1 MENCCTAGVRSC
13 QFLAVLSY
21 SVMCDFMRVLN
32 TEYFVHHSKCS
43 ELISIDLTFDFD
55 SLPSL
60 ITMRSIQNY
69 SRRPLMG
76 RFAAKQCLRRMA
88 SNNDEPKLTKSDE
101 VKIHSVRHCAVEKT
115 PVTAQLWAQRSRGRQ
130 SIDQHPN
137 SYVSRVPLEPHD
149 GVPAFLMD
157 KTSKESRL
165 TIKYKFSN
173 DGR

>member
-1 MENCCTAGVRSC
+1 M
-13 QFLAVLSY
+13 
-21 SVMCDFMRVLN
+21 
-32 TEYFVHHSKCS
+32 
-43 ELISIDLTFDFD
+43 ISAQIFF
-55 SLPSL
+55 
-60 ITMRSIQNY
+60 
-69 SRRPLMG
+69 RRCPAG
-76 RFAAKQCLRRMA
+76 RFTSKQCLRRMA

-130 SIDQHPN
+130 SVDQPPN

-173 DGR
+173 DGRRRIV